1 MKIGLNEIFLS
12 LMVVALLSHAYF
24 AYTMISQNKVPSDL
38 PWVPIQVG
46 KTKVYTNQTQD
57 AGMYIERQR
66 RTAIIQN
73 PTGKTSYK
81 GSTNGSLEWNFL
93 TSICVCPP
101 RGPVC
106 PPAPNVVWSDGD
118 ANDEICDI
126 VDAGGAFGGY
136 DVVDFGGADV
146 NDCAI

>member
-1 MKIGLNEIFLS
+1 MGINQILLIA
-12 LMVVALLSHAYF
+12 MAVALLSHVAY
-24 AYTMISQNKVPSDL
+24 AYTFFSQQSIPTEL

-46 KTKVYTNQTQD
+46 KTKVYTNQTRD

-66 RTAIIQN
+66 RIAIIQN
-73 PTGKTSYK
+73 QSGNVGYK

-93 TSICVCPP
+93 TGICVCPP

-106 PPAPNVVWSDGD
+106 PPAPNVIWSDGD

-136 DVVDFGGADV
+136 DVVDFGGADANV
-146 NDCAI
+146 CDI